1 MTKNEHAEINR
12 KLDLILA
19 KQILHGEGIVRI
31 DEHLKS
37 LNGSVIRNLECINKL
52 DIDNDKQWSIINLE
66 SKGNAEFRGMV
77 NAKLAIVGVGS
88 GSIVAVVAWIM
99 SNLH

>member
-1 MTKNEHAEINR
+1 MTKTEHDEINR
-12 KLDLILA
+12 KLDLIIA
-19 KQILHGEGIVRI
+19 KQTLHGEGIVRI
-31 DEHLKS
+31 DEHLKA
-37 LNGSVIRNLECINKL
+37 LNGSVLRNQECINKL
-52 DIDNDKQWSIINLE
+52 DMDNDTQWSIINAE